1 MRHRLDVRVHQ
12 GLGAL
17 AHLRDDRADRPLPV
31 LVEERGQ
38 ALLADR
44 QGAELRAHVAQ
55 ALLRHPDVAHDDV
68 DDVLD
73 QLAPTHQVHGGKPQ
87 ALLLDLGRGR
97 AETAGHHPPVSDQWL
112 VFERYVHSSPRQ

>member
-55 ALLRHPDVAHDDV
+55 ALLRHPDVAHGDV
-68 DDVLD
+68 DDVID
-73 QLAPTHQVHGGKPQ
+73 KFAAAHEVYGRKPQ
-87 ALLLDLGRGR
+87 ALLLNFGCGR
-97 AETAGHHPPVSDQWL
+97 AEAAGHLRYPV
-112 VFERYVHSSPRQ
+112 ERDRVSQTWILSS